1 MQLLLHSA
9 AYLLHAG
16 QNAAYWGFF
25 IKNCTEW
32 IKIHHLEPFVTKKA
46 IIIKKNPKNL
56 LLHMVAYLLHTFKE
70 CSILFFSVKIRKIP
84 RP

>member
-9 AYLLHAG
+9 AYLLHTG
-16 QNAAYWGFF
+16 QNAAYWFFF

-46 IIIKKNPKNL
+46 IIIKKKPKKPAAAHGCIL
-56 LLHMVAYLLHTFKE
+56 AAY
-70 CSILFFSVKIRKIP
+70 I
-84 RP
+84 